1 MKERERWIVY
11 PLLFLSLGAAL
22 RDKIFQRTRNEQ
34 VICESLLVVDSRGRV
49 QASLVGDQL
58 QLGAKP
64 GTGRLRV
71 GAIEAAQLNRAPQA
85 AAPTAVFPDL
95 PSLLAALRAAG
106 INPQFAPA
114 TGSAPG
120 EDKQPQIAQ
129 PAKNGAPVRT
139 PPAPAP

>member
-71 GAIEAAQLNRAPQA
+71 GAIETAQLNRAPQA
-85 AAPTAVFPDL
+85 AAQSAVFPDL
-95 PSLLAALRAAG
+95 PSLLAALRGAG
-106 INPQFAPA
+106 ININPQSAPA
-114 TGSAPG
+114 VGGGGPSQG
-120 EDKQPQIAQ
+120 AQ

-139 PPAPAP
+139 LPAPAP